1 MFCGNDEAAR
11 HTAIIYSLL
20 GSCRLA
26 GINPTQ
32 WLTDVLERMPDHSIQ
47 KLHELLPAHWQ
58 PGQRNTPAILT
69 QYSLSS

>member
-1 MFCGNDEAAR
+1 MKCGEYY
-11 HTAIIYSLL
+11 T
-20 GSCRLA
+20 GSATQMDGRDQ
-26 GINPTQ
+26 PTQ

-58 PGQRNTPAILT
+58 PGQRNTSAILT